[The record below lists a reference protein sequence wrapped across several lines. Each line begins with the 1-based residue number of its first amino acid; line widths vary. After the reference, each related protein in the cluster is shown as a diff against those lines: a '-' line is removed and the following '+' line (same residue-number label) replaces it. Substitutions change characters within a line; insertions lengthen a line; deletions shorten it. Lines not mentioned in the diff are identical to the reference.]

1 MRKSIV
7 FLSFVAAIAM
17 WSCGGKNTQS
27 EGECQDSADMKQEC
41 QKECADK
48 DAILEKWAKF
58 DSLTVEEQEALLA
71 KRAECFAKKKAAAES
86 EMSASMKKVMTEV
99 DAEWAKFEKMTIA
112 EKKAFFDKVYEL
124 MTKAKGDECANA
136 EKKECSK
143 GKACCKDGGKK
154 ECSKDGGK
162 KECCNKK

>member
-27 EGECQDSADMKQEC
+27 EGECQDSAAMKQEC

-86 EMSASMKKVMTEV
+86 EMSASMKKVRKNDYRRKEG
-99 DAEWAKFEKMTIA
+99 
-112 EKKAFFDKVYEL
+112 FFRQSLRTHDKGER
-124 MTKAKGDECANA
+124 
-136 EKKECSK
+136 
-143 GKACCKDGGKK
+143 
-154 ECSKDGGK
+154 
-162 KECCNKK
+162 

>member
-1 MRKSIV
+1 
-7 FLSFVAAIAM
+7 
-17 WSCGGKNTQS
+17 
-27 EGECQDSADMKQEC
+27 
-41 QKECADK
+41 
-48 DAILEKWAKF
+48 
-58 DSLTVEEQEALLA
+58 
-71 KRAECFAKKKAAAES
+71 
-86 EMSASMKKVMTEV
+86 MSASMKKVMTEV

-124 MTKAKGDECANA
+124 MTKAKGECANA

-143 GKACCKDGGKK
+143 EKACCKDGGKK

>member
-27 EGECQDSADMKQEC
+27 EGECQDSAAMKQEC
-41 QKECADK
+41 QKECTDK
-48 DAILEKWAKF
+48 NTMQEQWAKF
-58 DSLTVEEQEALLA
+58 ESLAVEEQEALLA

-86 EMSASMKKVMTEV
+86 EISSSVKKVMDEV

-124 MTKAKGDECANA
+124 MTKAKGECANV

-143 GKACCKDGGKK
+143 EKACCKDGGKK